1 MSTDQLIASLAQ
13 QIATQILK
21 RPDKK
26 ISPDEPILSSGMIDS
41 FNLVDLSILIEE
53 KFGVRLDDAELNAN
67 TFDTIR
73 QLAAIIEARQ

>member
-67 TFDTIR
+67 TFDTIQ